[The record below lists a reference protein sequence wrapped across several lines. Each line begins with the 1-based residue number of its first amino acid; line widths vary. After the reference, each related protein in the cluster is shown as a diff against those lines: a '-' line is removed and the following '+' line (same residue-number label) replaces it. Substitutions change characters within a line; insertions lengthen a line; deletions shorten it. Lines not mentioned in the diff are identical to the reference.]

1 MFRFFT
7 SKKNKVAKDKQVAST
22 VKKSQA
28 AGSKSAISA
37 ADDNSVGL
45 DLSNCQHI
53 GARDN
58 QEDFFAVSDLNDKKK
73 VDENG
78 VWAVIAD
85 GMGGLDIG
93 EKASKVAVKVFMREQ
108 EVLETSEPIP
118 KRLKRAAQVANTAVY
133 DCAFNEQGEVD
144 LGTTLVAAVVKD
156 EKLFWVSVGD
166 SRIYL
171 FREGVLKQ
179 LNRDHIYKY
188 HLMKD
193 VEKGIITKKEAD
205 NHPERA
211 YLTSHMGL
219 PELPE
224 IDQNLE
230 PLLLK
235 AGDRILLC
243 SDGLSNTL
251 SDDEINLYFSKNDQV
266 KAEEMVKQA
275 LIRKNRF
282 QDNITV
288 IILSYGNKSVKN
300 NSEEG

>member
-7 SKKNKVAKDKQVAST
+7 SKNNKVTKDKKIAST

-28 AGSKSAISA
+28 AGSEKPVPA
-37 ADDNSVGL
+37 AGDNSLKL

-53 GARDN
+53 GAREN
-58 QEDFFAVSDLNDKKK
+58 QEDYFAVSDLNDKKK
-73 VDENG
+73 VAENG
-78 VWAVIAD
+78 LWAVIAD

-93 EKASKVAVKVFMREQ
+93 EKASRVAVKVFMREQ
-108 EVLETSEPIP
+108 ENIENADPIP
-118 KRLKRAAQVANTAVY
+118 KRLKLAAQVANTAVY
-133 DCAFNEQGEVD
+133 DSAFDEKGEVD
-144 LGTTLVAAVVKD
+144 LGTTLIAAVVKD

-171 FREGVLKQ
+171 FRDGVLKQ

-188 HLMKD
+188 HLLKD
-193 VEKGIITKKEAD
+193 VENGIITKKEAD

-219 PELPE
+219 PQLPE

-251 SDDEINLYFSKNDQV
+251 SDDEIKLYLSKNEKV

-288 IILSYGNKSVKN
+288 IILSYGN
-300 NSEEG
+300 NSKKINGEEG

>member
-251 SDDEINLYFSKNDQV
+251 SDDEIKLYFSKNDQF

-288 IILSYGNKSVKN
+288 IILSYGNKSAKN
-300 NSEEG
+300 KQ

>member
-58 QEDFFAVSDLNDKKK
+58 QEDFFDVSDLNDKKK

-251 SDDEINLYFSKNDQV
+251 SDDEIKLYFSKNDQF

-288 IILSYGNKSVKN
+288 IILSYGNKSAKN
-300 NSEEG
+300 KQ

>member
-1 MFRFFT
+1 MFKFF
-7 SKKNKVAKDKQVAST
+7 SNKKNKIDKDKKAAST

-28 AGSKSAISA
+28 AGSKNVISA
-37 ADDNSVGL
+37 ATGSSVGL

-93 EKASKVAVKVFMREQ
+93 EKASKVAVKVFMREE
-108 EVLETSEPIP
+108 EVFDASKPLP
-118 KRLKRAAQVANTAVY
+118 KRLKLAAQVANTAVY
-133 DCAFNEQGEVD
+133 DCAFNEQGEID
-144 LGTTLVAAVVKD
+144 LGTTLIAAVIKD

-179 LNRDHIYKY
+179 LNRDHVYKY

-193 VEKGIITKKEAD
+193 VENGIITKKEAD

-224 IDQNLE
+224 LDQNLE

-251 SDDEINLYFSKNDQV
+251 SDDEIKLYFTKNDQIN
-266 KAEEMVKQA
+266 AEEMVKQA

-288 IILSYGNKSVKN
+288 IILSYGNKSEKN
-300 NSEEG
+300 KQ